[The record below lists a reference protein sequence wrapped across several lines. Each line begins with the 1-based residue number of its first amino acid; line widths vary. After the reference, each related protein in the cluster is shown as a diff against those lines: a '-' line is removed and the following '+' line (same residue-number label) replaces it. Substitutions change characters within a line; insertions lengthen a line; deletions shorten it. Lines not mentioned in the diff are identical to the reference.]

1 MIAQDGIAGLDVS
14 KERLDVFVRDVG
26 CGLASPTT
34 EAGLTVLIDRLRRLK
49 VRCIGLEASGGY
61 ERRAAH
67 RLGEARFSVFMLDPA
82 QVRAFARAMKTR
94 AKTDPIDA
102 AMIARYIAAAVDRL
116 VPFTPDPHRERLS
129 ALTGLRRRLVAEISE
144 HKSLIDTA
152 EDPLVRSTLARRLAA
167 LTADRDLVETA
178 IKALIADSR
187 TLKPRF
193 DTLKATPASG
203 PCWPPCCS
211 AICRNWGGST
221 PSGSPPWSAW
231 RPCPSVRKGR
241 KGRHL
246 LGRTRPG
253 QTRALYG
260 DLKRH
265 QSAHGPSL
273 PVLSPAQNG
282 RETLQDRHPRH
293 HAKVH
298 HDPQRHPPRQRTLQA
313 RLIDSCLARPSRSR
327 EAPRFPN
334 RDHRHKA
341 GDDDKRVIA
350 ERRQKPAN
358 PSTAKLSATL
368 TTHLAAPTYKN
379 IWRTNEPYPGM
390 RPCGISATTE
400 CGGLVCARKGYGRP
414 QGFAPLLP

>member
-152 EDPLVRSTLARRLAA
+152 EDPLVRSILARRLAA

-193 DTLKATPASG
+193 DTLKATPGIGPVLATVLLSDLPELGRINAKRIASLVG
-203 PCWPPCCS
+203 VAPHARQSGKVEKAGICSGGRAQVRRVLYMATLS
-211 AICRNWGGST
+211 AIKARMGHLFPFYHRLRTAGKPFKIAIVATMRKFITILNAILRDNA
-221 PSGSPPWSAW
+221 PF
-231 RPCPSVRKGR
+231 RP
-241 KGRHL
+241 
-246 LGRTRPG
+246 
-253 QTRALYG
+253 A
-260 DLKRH
+260 
-265 QSAHGPSL
+265 
-273 PVLSPAQNG
+273 
-282 RETLQDRHPRH
+282 
-293 HAKVH
+293 
-298 HDPQRHPPRQRTLQA
+298 
-313 RLIDSCLARPSRSR
+313 
-327 EAPRFPN
+327 
-334 RDHRHKA
+334 
-341 GDDDKRVIA
+341 
-350 ERRQKPAN
+350 
-358 PSTAKLSATL
+358 
-368 TTHLAAPTYKN
+368 
-379 IWRTNEPYPGM
+379 
-390 RPCGISATTE
+390 
-400 CGGLVCARKGYGRP
+400 
-414 QGFAPLLP
+414 